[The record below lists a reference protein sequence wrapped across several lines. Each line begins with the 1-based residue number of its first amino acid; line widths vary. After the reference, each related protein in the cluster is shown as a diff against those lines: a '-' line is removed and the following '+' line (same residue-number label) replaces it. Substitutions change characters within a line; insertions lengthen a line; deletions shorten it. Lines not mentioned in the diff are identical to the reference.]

1 MVRCVYREAGT
12 GLAGGEENNKETT
25 TLPDVNKMQELVHR
39 YEKFCSFFAMVVFA
53 AASYVCKL
61 LNHKKKKLCFVPL
74 NILDVLEKI
83 FYTCCFV
90 NFYLI

>member
-39 YEKFCSFFAMVVFA
+39 YEKFCIFFAMVFFA
-53 AASYVCKL
+53 AT
-61 LNHKKKKLCFVPL
+61 F
-74 NILDVLEKI
+74 NIFNALEMI
-83 FYTCCFV
+83 FFILIKFLHYTDCIIGLTPEFMC
-90 NFYLI
+90 L